1 MKKRD
6 IVTITLLWLT
16 VLLVALKLFYFP
28 GLNWGWVF
36 APFGFRVPLVSSHF
50 SRWSC
55 FSQSSNTR
63 KNECT

>member
-6 IVTITLLWLT
+6 IATITLLWLT

-36 APFGFRVPLVSSHF
+36 APLWIPCAVGIIAFFAVVVFF
-50 SRWSC
+50 SIL
-55 FSQSSNTR
+55 
-63 KNECT
+63 KHKKK